1 MTCPDLHFYKLP
13 MGSCGSTSELH
24 LAETISPLM
33 PCICIVLTRFP
44 AHAGGNVVILGKTGK
59 NFGAGMS
66 GGLAYIYDPEKRMP
80 DMCNEDVA
88 GDLLPLADV
97 EVWPHALPDC

>member
-1 MTCPDLHFYKLP
+1 M
-13 MGSCGSTSELH
+13 
-24 LAETISPLM
+24 
-33 PCICIVLTRFP
+33 
-44 AHAGGNVVILGKTGK
+44 ILGKTGK

-66 GGLAYIYDPEKRMP
+66 GGLAYVYDPEQRLP

-97 EVWPHALPDC
+97 EVGSYAFPDCCSTDILSTFSQLM